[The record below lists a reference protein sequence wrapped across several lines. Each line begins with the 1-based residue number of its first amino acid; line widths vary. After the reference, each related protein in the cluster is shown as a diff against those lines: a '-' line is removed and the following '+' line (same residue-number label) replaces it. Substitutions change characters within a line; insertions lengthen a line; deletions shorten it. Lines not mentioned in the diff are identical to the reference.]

1 MYQKE
6 GVNNDSFFLFFAKIT
21 QNIMKPIYVKFKKED
36 NIMVKTTQ
44 NMIDETKE
52 LEKELIKYMADNE
65 TFDELDSDELNLLSK
80 MKAVVDTSMK
90 VMLKQAELLE
100 EQNKKINKIL
110 ELVKK

>member
-1 MYQKE
+1 
-6 GVNNDSFFLFFAKIT
+6 
-21 QNIMKPIYVKFKKED
+21 MKPIYVKFKKED

-44 NMIDETKE
+44 NMVDEAKE

-80 MKAVVDTSMK
+80 MKAVVDASMK

>member
-1 MYQKE
+1 
-6 GVNNDSFFLFFAKIT
+6 
-21 QNIMKPIYVKFKKED
+21 
-36 NIMVKTTQ
+36 MVKTTQ
-44 NMIDETKE
+44 NMVDEAKE

-100 EQNKKINKIL
+100 EQNEKINKIL

>member
-1 MYQKE
+1 
-6 GVNNDSFFLFFAKIT
+6 
-21 QNIMKPIYVKFKKED
+21 
-36 NIMVKTTQ
+36 MVKTTQ
-44 NMIDETKE
+44 KMIDETKE

-80 MKAVVDTSMK
+80 MKAMVDTSMN

>member
-1 MYQKE
+1 
-6 GVNNDSFFLFFAKIT
+6 
-21 QNIMKPIYVKFKKED
+21 MKPIYVKFKKED

-44 NMIDETKE
+44 KMIDEAKE

>member
-1 MYQKE
+1 
-6 GVNNDSFFLFFAKIT
+6 
-21 QNIMKPIYVKFKKED
+21 
-36 NIMVKTTQ
+36 MVKTTQ
-44 NMIDETKE
+44 NMVDEAKE

-80 MKAVVDTSMK
+80 MKAVVDASMK

>member
-1 MYQKE
+1 MSPNK
-6 GVNNDSFFLFFAKIT
+6 GSFFLFLFAKFS
-21 QNIMKPIYVKFKKED
+21 NGIMKPIYVKFKKED

-44 NMIDETKE
+44 NMVDETKE

-100 EQNKKINKIL
+100 EQNAKINKIL
-110 ELVKK
+110 ELVKTM

>member
-1 MYQKE
+1 
-6 GVNNDSFFLFFAKIT
+6 
-21 QNIMKPIYVKFKKED
+21 
-36 NIMVKTTQ
+36 MVKTTQ
-44 NMIDETKE
+44 NMVDETKE

-100 EQNKKINKIL
+100 EQNTKINKIL

>member
-1 MYQKE
+1 
-6 GVNNDSFFLFFAKIT
+6 
-21 QNIMKPIYVKFKKED
+21 
-36 NIMVKTTQ
+36 MVKTTQ
-44 NMIDETKE
+44 KMIDEAKE

-110 ELVKK
+110 ELVKTI

>member
-1 MYQKE
+1 
-6 GVNNDSFFLFFAKIT
+6 
-21 QNIMKPIYVKFKKED
+21 
-36 NIMVKTTQ
+36 MVKTTQ
-44 NMIDETKE
+44 NMVDEAKE

-80 MKAVVDTSMK
+80 MKAVVDASMK

-110 ELVKK
+110 ELVKNN

>member
-1 MYQKE
+1 M
-6 GVNNDSFFLFFAKIT
+6 N
-21 QNIMKPIYVKFKKED
+21 PIYVKFKKED

-44 NMIDETKE
+44 KMVDEAKE

-80 MKAVVDTSMK
+80 MKAVVDTSMN

>member
-1 MYQKE
+1 
-6 GVNNDSFFLFFAKIT
+6 
-21 QNIMKPIYVKFKKED
+21 MKPIYVKFKKED
-36 NIMVKTTQ
+36 DIMVKTTQ
-44 NMIDETKE
+44 NMVDEAKE

>member
-1 MYQKE
+1 
-6 GVNNDSFFLFFAKIT
+6 
-21 QNIMKPIYVKFKKED
+21 
-36 NIMVKTTQ
+36 MVKTTQ
-44 NMIDETKE
+44 NMVDEAKE

-110 ELVKK
+110 ELVKN

>member
-1 MYQKE
+1 
-6 GVNNDSFFLFFAKIT
+6 
-21 QNIMKPIYVKFKKED
+21 
-36 NIMVKTTQ
+36 MVKTTQ
-44 NMIDETKE
+44 NMVDEAKE
-52 LEKELIKYMADNE
+52 LEKELVKYMADNE

>member
-1 MYQKE
+1 
-6 GVNNDSFFLFFAKIT
+6 
-21 QNIMKPIYVKFKKED
+21 
-36 NIMVKTTQ
+36 MVKTTQ
-44 NMIDETKE
+44 NMVDEAKE

-80 MKAVVDTSMK
+80 MKAVVDTSMN

>member
-1 MYQKE
+1 
-6 GVNNDSFFLFFAKIT
+6 
-21 QNIMKPIYVKFKKED
+21 
-36 NIMVKTTQ
+36 MVKTTQ
-44 NMIDETKE
+44 KMIDETKE
-52 LEKELIKYMADNE
+52 LEKELIKYMANNE

-80 MKAVVDTSMK
+80 MKAMVDTSMK

>member
-1 MYQKE
+1 
-6 GVNNDSFFLFFAKIT
+6 
-21 QNIMKPIYVKFKKED
+21 
-36 NIMVKTTQ
+36 MVKTTQ
-44 NMIDETKE
+44 KMIDETKE
-52 LEKELIKYMADNE
+52 LEKELIKYMVDNE

-80 MKAVVDTSMK
+80 MKAMVDTSMN

>member
-1 MYQKE
+1 
-6 GVNNDSFFLFFAKIT
+6 
-21 QNIMKPIYVKFKKED
+21 
-36 NIMVKTTQ
+36 MVKTTQ
-44 NMIDETKE
+44 KRSDETKE

-80 MKAVVDTSMK
+80 MKAMVDTSMK

-110 ELVKK
+110 ELVKTN

>member
-1 MYQKE
+1 
-6 GVNNDSFFLFFAKIT
+6 
-21 QNIMKPIYVKFKKED
+21 
-36 NIMVKTTQ
+36 MVKTTQ
-44 NMIDETKE
+44 KMIDETKE

-80 MKAVVDTSMK
+80 MKAMVDTSMK

-110 ELVKK
+110 ELVKTM

>member
-1 MYQKE
+1 
-6 GVNNDSFFLFFAKIT
+6 
-21 QNIMKPIYVKFKKED
+21 
-36 NIMVKTTQ
+36 MVKTTQ
-44 NMIDETKE
+44 KMIDETKE

-100 EQNKKINKIL
+100 EQNKKIDKIL

>member
-1 MYQKE
+1 
-6 GVNNDSFFLFFAKIT
+6 
-21 QNIMKPIYVKFKKED
+21 
-36 NIMVKTTQ
+36 MVKTTQ
-44 NMIDETKE
+44 NMVDEAKE

-80 MKAVVDTSMK
+80 MKAMVDTSMK

>member
-1 MYQKE
+1 
-6 GVNNDSFFLFFAKIT
+6 
-21 QNIMKPIYVKFKKED
+21 
-36 NIMVKTTQ
+36 MVKTTQ
-44 NMIDETKE
+44 NMVDEAKE

>member
-1 MYQKE
+1 
-6 GVNNDSFFLFFAKIT
+6 
-21 QNIMKPIYVKFKKED
+21 
-36 NIMVKTTQ
+36 MVETTQ
-44 NMIDETKE
+44 NMVDEAKE

-110 ELVKK
+110 ELVKNN

>member
-1 MYQKE
+1 
-6 GVNNDSFFLFFAKIT
+6 
-21 QNIMKPIYVKFKKED
+21 
-36 NIMVKTTQ
+36 MVKTTQ

-52 LEKELIKYMADNE
+52 LEKELIRYMADE
-65 TFDELDSDELNLLSK
+65 GVFDDLEGNELNLFCK

>member
-1 MYQKE
+1 
-6 GVNNDSFFLFFAKIT
+6 
-21 QNIMKPIYVKFKKED
+21 
-36 NIMVKTTQ
+36 MVKTTQ
-44 NMIDETKE
+44 KMIDETKE

-100 EQNKKINKIL
+100 EQNRKINKIL

>member
-1 MYQKE
+1 
-6 GVNNDSFFLFFAKIT
+6 
-21 QNIMKPIYVKFKKED
+21 
-36 NIMVKTTQ
+36 MVKTTQ
-44 NMIDETKE
+44 KMIDETKE

-80 MKAVVDTSMK
+80 MKAMVDTSMK

>member
-1 MYQKE
+1 
-6 GVNNDSFFLFFAKIT
+6 
-21 QNIMKPIYVKFKKED
+21 
-36 NIMVKTTQ
+36 MVKTTQ
-44 NMIDETKE
+44 NMVDEAKE

-80 MKAVVDTSMK
+80 MKAVVDTSMN

-110 ELVKK
+110 ELVKNN

>member
-1 MYQKE
+1 
-6 GVNNDSFFLFFAKIT
+6 
-21 QNIMKPIYVKFKKED
+21 
-36 NIMVKTTQ
+36 MVKTTQ

>member
-1 MYQKE
+1 
-6 GVNNDSFFLFFAKIT
+6 
-21 QNIMKPIYVKFKKED
+21 
-36 NIMVKTTQ
+36 MVKTTQ
-44 NMIDETKE
+44 NMVDEAKE

-80 MKAVVDTSMK
+80 MKAMVDTSMK

-110 ELVKK
+110 ELVKTN

>member
-1 MYQKE
+1 M
-6 GVNNDSFFLFFAKIT
+6 N
-21 QNIMKPIYVKFKKED
+21 PIYVKFKKED

-44 NMIDETKE
+44 KMIDETKE

>member
-1 MYQKE
+1 
-6 GVNNDSFFLFFAKIT
+6 
-21 QNIMKPIYVKFKKED
+21 
-36 NIMVKTTQ
+36 MVKTTQ
-44 NMIDETKE
+44 NMVDEAKE

-110 ELVKK
+110 ELVKTM

>member
-1 MYQKE
+1 
-6 GVNNDSFFLFFAKIT
+6 
-21 QNIMKPIYVKFKKED
+21 
-36 NIMVKTTQ
+36 MVKTTQ

-80 MKAVVDTSMK
+80 MKAMVDTSMK

>member
-1 MYQKE
+1 MAL
-6 GVNNDSFFLFFAKIT
+6 SFLFLFAKFS
-21 QNIMKPIYVKFKKED
+21 NGIMKPIYVKFKKED

>member
-1 MYQKE
+1 
-6 GVNNDSFFLFFAKIT
+6 
-21 QNIMKPIYVKFKKED
+21 
-36 NIMVKTTQ
+36 MVKTTQ
-44 NMIDETKE
+44 NMVDETKE

>member
-1 MYQKE
+1 
-6 GVNNDSFFLFFAKIT
+6 
-21 QNIMKPIYVKFKKED
+21 MKPIYVKFKKED

-44 NMIDETKE
+44 NMVDEAKE
-52 LEKELIKYMADNE
+52 LEKELIKYMANNE